1 MKLDFDKFI
10 IRKTRMK
17 LSYGK
22 LAELLGVCRTTL
34 WNKVNGYTD
43 FKGVEIGKMKT
54 IFGNDIFLQ

>member
-22 LAELLGVCRTTL
+22 LAEMLCVCRTTL

-43 FKGVEIGKMKT
+43 FKGAEIGKMKT
-54 IFGNDIFLQ
+54 IFGDDIFLQ